1 MREDDWEVKSN
12 SSFHYI
18 SHTCCIHT
26 KAKKVHAA
34 VKIDLEEQ
42 VVLGK
47 KLLLAAAVH
56 TLRTPLE
63 DSLYQRTRSNSQ
75 SLVGPKKTFKEI
87 RR

>member
-1 MREDDWEVKSN
+1 
-12 SSFHYI
+12 
-18 SHTCCIHT
+18 
-26 KAKKVHAA
+26 

-75 SLVGPKKTFKEI
+75 SLVGPKKTLKEI